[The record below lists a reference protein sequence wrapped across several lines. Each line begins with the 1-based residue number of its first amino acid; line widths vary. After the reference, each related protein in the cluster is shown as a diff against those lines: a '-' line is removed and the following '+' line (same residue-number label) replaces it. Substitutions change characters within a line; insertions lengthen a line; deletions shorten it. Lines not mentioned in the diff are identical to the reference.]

1 MKKLRLLL
9 SISWKYK
16 LILLGLFPTLT
27 AVIIVSAFTYSIN
40 RQHQNIDS
48 TVQNFH
54 LRSSAVVNTI
64 ESIYILE
71 SVLRRLVAANQFT
84 SINEI
89 SLRSAQ
95 QTTLVIK
102 AVESLEKQ
110 LPMNKQ
116 VKNIKLALNSAI
128 PLLQEVIEYGK
139 LNQDEQANQQLD
151 DLSPTL
157 ESLRYSAS
165 SLVEL
170 ERDALKA
177 KLDAMHAQFIEL
189 IYLIVLILSGVLLL
203 FLLINYLISQG
214 LLASLRLM
222 KDRMLALSNGDLR
235 KLATQSLPNDEVG
248 EILHSMNHTTRALAD
263 LVLAIEDES
272 ATLLTGVNFMKNCSS
287 DISSSTAL
295 FSSSIDSVRTD
306 CVDVDDLSHSVSD
319 RIEVLTQAITLI
331 GEVISKS
338 SSRIESTSQTFSHLK
353 AEIVETT
360 RQAKQLSLAAQ
371 EITTITATVAS
382 ISDQTNLLA
391 LNAAIEAARAGE
403 QGRGFAVVADEVRSL
418 AGRSASAVKE
428 ISNIAEKVNQ
438 TVGQTVERLEYFSDQ
453 ADHSANELGEISLS
467 NLECIRVS
475 EESFIA
481 LKGFVASLHEQ
492 EKAVVHITNA
502 LDDIAHG
509 AKVSTK
515 GFERVVIIS
524 EGVNESAITL
534 GKLVS
539 RFILK

>member
-1 MKKLRLLL
+1 MKRLRLLL
-9 SISWKYK
+9 SISWEYK

-27 AVIIVSAFTYSIN
+27 AVIIVSAFTHSIH
-40 RQHQNIDS
+40 RQHQTIDN
-48 TVQNFH
+48 TVKNFH

-64 ESIYILE
+64 ESIYTLE
-71 SVLRRLVAANQFT
+71 SVLRRLVAANQFA
-84 SINEI
+84 SIEKI
-89 SLRSAQ
+89 SLQSAQ
-95 QTTLVIK
+95 QTTRVIK
-102 AVESLEKQ
+102 AVESLKKQ

-116 VKNIKLALNSAI
+116 VKNIEMALSSAI
-128 PLLQEVIEYGK
+128 PLLQEIIDYGK
-139 LNQDEQANQQLD
+139 LNQDNQANQQLD

-170 ERDALKA
+170 ERDFLKA
-177 KLDAMHAQFIEL
+177 NLDSTHTQFIEL
-189 IYLIVLILSGVLLL
+189 IYLIIVILSGVLLV

-235 KLATQSLPNDEVG
+235 KLASQTPPNDEVG
-248 EILHSMNHTTRALAD
+248 EILRSMNHTTSALAE
-263 LVLAIEDES
+263 LVIAIEDES
-272 ATLLTGVNFMKNCSS
+272 STLLTGVNFMKNCSS
-287 DISSSTAL
+287 DISASTAL

-306 CVDVDDLSHSVSD
+306 CVDVDELSHSVSN

-338 SSRIESTSQTFSHLK
+338 SSRIESTSQTFSNLK

-481 LKGFVASLHEQ
+481 LKGFVASLQEQ
-492 EKAVVHITNA
+492 EKAVIHITNA

-524 EGVNESAITL
+524 EGVNESAVTL
-534 GKLVS
+534 SQLVS
-539 RFILK
+539 RFVIK